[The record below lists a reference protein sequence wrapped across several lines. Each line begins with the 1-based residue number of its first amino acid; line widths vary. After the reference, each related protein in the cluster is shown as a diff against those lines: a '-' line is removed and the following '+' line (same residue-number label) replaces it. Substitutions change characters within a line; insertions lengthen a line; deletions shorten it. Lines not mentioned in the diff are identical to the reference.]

1 MKLLNRLVIWV
12 RGLALGLG
20 TYDNFVMPNKCNGR
34 PCCGADG
41 KPPPGAP
48 RCRPFL
54 SCTCGWPKPCE
65 IGAPPV
71 PPNSSLISRYNSTKS
86 WVRNGKCAPW
96 FKVMP
101 PLAHA
106 EGDKWIVHSNGEWTN
121 THGLGDWQ
129 VGLVSSFMSAAAA
142 RRNCILSSPR
152 AFLWT
157 VP

>member
-1 MKLLNRLVIWV
+1 MITSSCPTRAMV
-12 RGLALGLG
+12 
-20 TYDNFVMPNKCNGR
+20 GR
-34 PCCGADG
+34 AVVQMENLRRAPRGADLFLVVHAVG
-41 KPPPGAP
+41 PSPVELAP
-48 RCRPFL
+48 
-54 SCTCGWPKPCE
+54 
-65 IGAPPV
+65 PPV

-129 VGLVSSFMSAAAA
+129 VGLVSSFMLAAAA